1 MHREPVHQMSRNGL
15 NQHSLTTGIGRVI
28 MLLLTLVLLGACA
41 GEQEPTV
48 EVSSPL
54 PTASPSASP
63 MMSDAASPSPTP
75 AIVSS
80 TPTMDETETPVVEAL
95 PSGITV
101 TVAQLA
107 SNLDRY
113 LGQTVT
119 VQSDVDRV
127 LGPHHFML
135 DENAVLAGGIDSD
148 LWVISPSFTISDV
161 ITDGM
166 VAEVTGTV
174 RRVVSGEVEDE
185 NDLDLDLFGQATEG
199 RAILIAQTVRRV
211 PLLSESGEPATDPTI
226 TEQYG
231 QHITI
236 AEVVGNAADFQ
247 GKTVTVSGDVQRAIG
262 THALVLDEDALLAGG
277 IDNDLLVIG
286 APVPVTLSDEDRV
299 QVTGTVRTLDLV
311 QIEQETGLDL
321 QDEEFAVYKDRLVL
335 VAQSIAL
342 DEM

>member
-1 MHREPVHQMSRNGL
+1 MNREPGHQMSRNGS
-15 NQHSLTTGIGRVI
+15 NQHSLTTRIGRVI
-28 MLLLTLVLLGACA
+28 MLLALILLSACA

-48 EVSSPL
+48 EISSPL

-63 MMSDAASPSPTP
+63 MMRDAASPSPTP
-75 AIVSS
+75 ASVPS

-135 DENAVLAGGIDSD
+135 DENAVLASGIDSD

-185 NDLDLDLFGQATEG
+185 DDLDLFGPATEG

-231 QHITI
+231 QHITV

-277 IDNDLLVIG
+277 IDTDLLVIG

-321 QDEEFAVYKDRLVL
+321 QDEEFAVYTDRLVL

>member
-1 MHREPVHQMSRNGL
+1 MNREPVHHMSNNGRNRY
-15 NQHSLTTGIGRVI
+15 SLSGISHVI
-28 MLLLTLVLLGACA
+28 ILLLVLVLVSACA
-41 GEQEPTV
+41 GEQEPAV

-54 PTASPSASP
+54 PVASPSARP
-63 MMSDAASPSPTP
+63 MMSETPTSSTTT
-75 AIVSS
+75 AIVPSA
-80 TPTMDETETPVVEAL
+80 PALDETETPVVEDL
-95 PSGITV
+95 PRGTTV
-101 TVAQLA
+101 TVAQLV

-148 LWVISPSFTISDV
+148 LWVISPSFTINDV

-174 RRVVSGEVEDE
+174 RRVVSGQVEDE
-185 NDLDLDLFGQATEG
+185 DDLDLDLFGQDNEG

-211 PLLSESGEPATDPTI
+211 PARTGDDAPAIDPTMS
-226 TEQYG
+226 EQYG
-231 QHITI
+231 QQITV
-236 AEVVGNAADFQ
+236 AEIVGNADDFI
-247 GKTVTVSGDVQRAIG
+247 GKTVIVSGDVQRAIG
-262 THALVLDEDALLAGG
+262 THALILDEDALLAGG

-299 QVTGTVRTLDLV
+299 QVTGMVRIFDLV
-311 QIEQETGLDL
+311 QIEQATGLDL
-321 QDEEFAVYKDRLVL
+321 QAEEFAQYTDRLVL